1 MVRVLRWKTVTSPDK
16 GFHIVRN
23 QMQGRCPFHVHTHDF
38 AEVFWIES
46 GSGVH
51 LVNEKRLPLEPGELF
66 MIRPHDRHGFRA
78 AENESFTLVNVA
90 FAAQTLRFLRERY
103 FPGVEDC
110 FWTQAEL
117 PFRTKL
123 SKTQLDALATAAQ
136 RLASASN
143 RRLAIERFLLD
154 LLDDLSSH
162 KISHTAGPLPEWL
175 EKALEQIRRPEHFV
189 AGTRELARLAGR
201 CPEHVTRALKAHLG
215 ITATDALNAARLD
228 YAALQLTMT
237 SSKIVDIALDCGFQN
252 LGHFYQLFRERF
264 SFSPRHYRLH
274 HQATLR

>member
-1 MVRVLRWKTVTSPDK
+1 MRVLRWKTVTSPAK
-16 GFHIVRN
+16 GFHIVRDK
-23 QMQGRCPFHVHTHDF
+23 MQGRYPVPIHSHDF

-51 LVNEKRLPLEPGELF
+51 LVNGKRLALEPGELF
-66 MIRPHDRHGFRA
+66 MVRPHDRHGFQA
-78 AENESFTLVNVA
+78 AGNESFTLVNVA
-90 FAAQTLRFLRERY
+90 FPTQTLRFLRERY

-110 FWTQAEL
+110 FWTRAEL
-117 PFRTKL
+117 PFRTRL
-123 SKTQLDALATAAQ
+123 SKPQLAVLVAAAEH
-136 RLASASN
+136 LASASN

-162 KISHTAGPLPEWL
+162 GIPHTAGPLPEWL
-175 EKALEQIRRPEHFV
+175 EKALQQIRRPEHFTV
-189 AGTRELARLAGR
+189 GPRELARLAGR

-215 ITATDALNAARLD
+215 VTATETLNAVRLD

-237 SSKIVDIALDCGFQN
+237 SSKIVDIALECGFQN
-252 LGHFYQLFRERF
+252 LGHFYRLFRERF
-264 SFSPRHYRLH
+264 GFSPRHYRLQ